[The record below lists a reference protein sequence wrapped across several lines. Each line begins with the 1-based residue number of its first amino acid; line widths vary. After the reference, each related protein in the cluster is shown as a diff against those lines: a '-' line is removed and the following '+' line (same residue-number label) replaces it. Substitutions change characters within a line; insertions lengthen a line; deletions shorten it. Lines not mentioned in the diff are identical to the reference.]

1 MTRKSKTVRFTRSA
15 TPNGALRACVRH
27 VLYARRRWLGLGAIL
42 TGFAGAIPVAG
53 AAPFPPVFPLG
64 VLLPAGG
71 GDGSQ
76 GSVLTGVDAYDLSGR
91 SVSTAGDVNGDG
103 IDDVIVGAFYADPA
117 GHYSAGESYVV
128 FGSAQGFAA
137 VLPLAS
143 LFPGGG
149 GDGSRGFVITGIE
162 AYDSSGR
169 AVSDAGDVNGDG
181 IDDLIVGADRARYA
195 AGESYVVFGST
206 QGFPAVLPLATLF
219 PAGGG
224 DGSRGFVLI
233 GVDEYDFSG
242 RSVSAAGD
250 VNGDG
255 VDDLVVGAYAADP
268 GGQIVA
274 GESFVVFG
282 STQGFPAVL
291 PLASLFPAGGGDGTR
306 GFVLT
311 GIERDRAGRSVSA
324 AGDVNGDGIDD
335 LIVGADVASP
345 GRRTYAG
352 ESAVVFGST
361 LGFPAVLPIASLL
374 PDGGG
379 DGSAG
384 FVLTGKYS
392 GDRAG
397 YSVSA
402 AGDVNGDGI
411 DDVIVGAYRA
421 TPGGRFGRGESYV
434 VFGSTQAFPPALPLA
449 SMWPAGGGDGSQGF
463 VLTGI
468 GERSYSGCSVSAAG
482 DVNGD
487 GIDDLVV
494 GAYGGHAGRPYSAT
508 GESYVVFGSTQ
519 GFAAVLPLQ
528 TLYPAGGG
536 DGSRGFVVTGADAYD
551 QSGRSVSAG
560 GDVNADGIDD
570 LIIGAPLADHG
581 GRSSAGESYV
591 VFGRGD
597 APQPSAPEHLG
608 E

>member
-1 MTRKSKTVRFTRSA
+1 LNPS
-15 TPNGALRACVRH
+15 
-27 VLYARRRWLGLGAIL
+27 RRWLRAGAIAVC
-42 TGFAGAIPVAG
+42 FAGAIPLAEG
-53 AAPFPPVFPLG
+53 APFPPVFP
-64 VLLPAGG
+64 
-71 GDGSQ
+71 
-76 GSVLTGVDAYDLSGR
+76 
-91 SVSTAGDVNGDG
+91 
-103 IDDVIVGAFYADPA
+103 VG
-117 GHYSAGESYVV
+117 
-128 FGSAQGFAA
+128 
-137 VLPLAS
+137 
-143 LFPGGG
+143 
-149 GDGSRGFVITGIE
+149 
-162 AYDSSGR
+162 
-169 AVSDAGDVNGDG
+169 
-181 IDDLIVGADRARYA
+181 
-195 AGESYVVFGST
+195 
-206 QGFPAVLPLATLF
+206 
-219 PAGGG
+219 
-224 DGSRGFVLI
+224 
-233 GVDEYDFSG
+233 
-242 RSVSAAGD
+242 
-250 VNGDG
+250 
-255 VDDLVVGAYAADP
+255 
-268 GGQIVA
+268 
-274 GESFVVFG
+274 
-282 STQGFPAVL
+282 
-291 PLASLFPAGGGDGTR
+291 
-306 GFVLT
+306 
-311 GIERDRAGRSVSA
+311 
-324 AGDVNGDGIDD
+324 
-335 LIVGADVASP
+335 
-345 GRRTYAG
+345 
-352 ESAVVFGST
+352 
-361 LGFPAVLPIASLL
+361 SLL
-374 PDGGG
+374 PSYGG

-384 FVLTGKYS
+384 FVLAGIDHYDNTGF
-392 GDRAG
+392 
-397 YSVSA
+397 SVSG

-434 VFGSTQAFPPALPLA
+434 VFGSTQAFPPELPLA

-597 APQPSAPEHLG
+597 AP
-608 E
+608 